1 MSSFVLK
8 FKSGRLIWT
17 VLVSV
22 YFLVFFTNFF
32 SDAVPDRIVVPII
45 FAYLFVLWLGVEYYF
60 GSPFFQSGVVEPSP
74 LWRGVFAFFVYPYIG
89 YVVADFIWWRLTQFP
104 INHYIFGVWGLLI
117 FGLGVY
123 IRLATLFGL
132 IKIAQI
138 KPNTGEVVFS
148 ARRFLELK
156 WQNVCRH
163 PRYLGTLVQLAG
175 IALIF
180 NSWGGLLLVAVLG
193 LPLILVQARYEE
205 KALAPILKAEF
216 ARFQRVAMLLPRFR

>member
-8 FKSGRLIWT
+8 FKSGRLIWS
-17 VLVSV
+17 VLVSL
-22 YFLVFFTNFF
+22 YFLVFFTSFF
-32 SDAVPDRIVVPII
+32 SDAVPDRMVVPII
-45 FAYLFVLWLGVEYYF
+45 FAYLFVLWLAVEYYF

-104 INHYIFGVWGLLI
+104 ITHYIFGVLGLLI

-148 ARRFLELK
+148 PRRFLELK
-156 WQNVCRH
+156 WQKVCRH
-163 PRYLGTLVQLAG
+163 PRYLGSLVQLTG

-180 NSWGGLLLVAVLG
+180 NSWGGLLLVGVLG

-205 KALAPILKAEF
+205 KALAPILKSEF
-216 ARFQRVAMLLPRFR
+216 AQFQRVAMLLPRLR